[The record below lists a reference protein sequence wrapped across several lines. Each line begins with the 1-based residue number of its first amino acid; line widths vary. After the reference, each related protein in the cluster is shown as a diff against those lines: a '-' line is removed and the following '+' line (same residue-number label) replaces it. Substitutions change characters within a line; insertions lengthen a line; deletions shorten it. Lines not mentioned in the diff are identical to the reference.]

1 VAVVVV
7 FEPVAGNAQV
17 AVRQCFS
24 HGGQAM
30 PVRKGAPALHTL
42 VFNSLSEQIAVIDQA
57 GTIVD
62 VNTGW
67 TNFGIENG
75 ISPDYIW
82 RGRNYLEVL
91 SVSHAGGDSLAGEAA
106 NGIVG
111 VVKDQRASFHFE
123 YPCHSPDEK
132 RWFVMRITGLKD
144 DSRRLFAI
152 SHHNITRR
160 KLAEER
166 AEHLAMHDPIT
177 GLANR
182 RNFNMALHREF
193 RRSRRDQSA
202 ISLIAVDI
210 DHFKEY
216 NDECGHLAGDH
227 CLDQVGQVLQA
238 FSRRPDDLAA
248 RLGGDEFALLLG
260 SADSAGSQ
268 SIAEAILKSFNDLQ
282 LVFGGSKQVT
292 ISVGVASAI
301 AREHQH
307 EDFLFHE
314 ADKALYRAKQ
324 AGRNR
329 VVHADSAGDTQG

>member
-1 VAVVVV
+1 M
-7 FEPVAGNAQV
+7 G
-17 AVRQCFS
+17 VRN
-24 HGGQAM
+24 GL
-30 PVRKGAPALHTL
+30 PALHTQ
-42 VFNSLSEQIAVIDQA
+42 VFNCLSEQIAVIDQA
-57 GTIVD
+57 GTIID
-62 VNTGW
+62 VNAAW
-67 TNFGIENG
+67 TDFGTENG
-75 ISPDYIW
+75 AAPDHIW
-82 RGRNYLEVL
+82 RGGNYLKVL
-91 SVSHAGGDSLAGEAA
+91 AASHASGDSLAGAAA
-106 NGIVG
+106 NGIVD
-111 VVKDQRASFHFE
+111 VVKDQRASFSFE

-132 RWFVMRITGLKD
+132 RWFVMRVTRLKD

-182 RNFNMALHREF
+182 RNFNLTLRREF
-193 RRSRRDQSA
+193 RRSRRDRSA

-216 NDECGHLAGDH
+216 NDECGHLAGDQ
-227 CLDQVGQVLQA
+227 CLEQVGQVLQT
-238 FSRRPDDLAA
+238 FSRRPNDLAA

-260 SADSAGSQ
+260 STDSVGSR
-268 SIAEAILKSFNDLQ
+268 SIAEAILKSFNDRHVVLR
-282 LVFGGSKQVT
+282 GSKQVT
-292 ISVGVASAI
+292 ISLGVASAI

-307 EDFLFHE
+307 EEFLFHE

-329 VVHADSAGDTQG
+329 VVHADSGDDTQG